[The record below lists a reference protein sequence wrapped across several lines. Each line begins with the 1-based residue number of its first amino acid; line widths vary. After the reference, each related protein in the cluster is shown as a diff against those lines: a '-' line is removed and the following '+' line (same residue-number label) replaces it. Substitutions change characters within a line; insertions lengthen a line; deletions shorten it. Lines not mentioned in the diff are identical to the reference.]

1 MDENCLAYGIE
12 ISDSDWEKTTAN
24 VKQLVEKMGQHMEAS
39 QFFKN
44 RRVIPFAQRV
54 SLGLTRV
61 PCLLRRSYGTGD
73 SRGRTHW
80 A

>member
-24 VKQLVEKMGQHMEAS
+24 VKQLVEKMGQHMGAS

-44 RRVIPFAQRV
+44 RRVILFGQRIP
-54 SLGLTRV
+54 LGLTRV
-61 PCLLRRSYGTGD
+61 RAMPPPEVVRYRR
-73 SRGRTHW
+73 
-80 A
+80 